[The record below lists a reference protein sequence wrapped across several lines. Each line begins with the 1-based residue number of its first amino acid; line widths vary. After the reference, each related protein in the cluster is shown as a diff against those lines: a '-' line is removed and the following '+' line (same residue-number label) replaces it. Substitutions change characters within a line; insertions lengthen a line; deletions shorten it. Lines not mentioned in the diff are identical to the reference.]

1 MSVSQL
7 DTFYL
12 LCSIRPTEWISRF
25 PYSYITDGKIK
36 FTEKVIELKATE
48 GGTVL
53 KSEVETEGGGK
64 ADRQADKQAGG
75 LEIYLF

>member
-53 KSEVETEGGGK
+53 KSEAKTVGGTQSGE
-64 ADRQADKQAGG
+64 QIGG